1 MNSSDPIIHDLEI
14 MSQSLN
20 YMDWIYSQFSPY
32 IGERIVELGAGIGN
46 FTRLLTQKE
55 IVVPVDIYG
64 PAVDY
69 LNKRFA
75 DNDNIRPLEIDIEGS
90 DIRGLKEYSPDTC
103 ICTNVLE
110 HIDDDRL
117 ALLNMFETLKP
128 GGHLALLVPAF
139 QFAFGSIDRLVGHRR
154 RYNRKDLSAKVIEA
168 GFTLRSL
175 HYMNFIAL
183 PGWFINNRVLKLEK
197 ESISQVLFFD
207 RYIVPWLKKIENIIS
222 PPFGLSLVAICEK
235 KR

>member
-1 MNSSDPIIHDLEI
+1 MNSPDPIIHDLEI

-20 YMDWIYSQFSPY
+20 YRDWIYSQFSPY
-32 IGERIVELGAGIGN
+32 IGDRVVELGAGIGN
-46 FTRLLTQKE
+46 FTRLMTQKE
-55 IVVPVDIYG
+55 IVIPVDIYT

-75 DNDNIRPLEIDIEGS
+75 DHDNIKPMEINIEGT
-90 DIRGLKEYSPDTC
+90 DIMGLKEYSPDTC

-117 ALLNMFETLKP
+117 ALSNMFEILKP

-154 RYNRKDLSAKVIEA
+154 RYSRNELSAKVLEA
-168 GFTLRSL
+168 GFTIRSL

-183 PGWFINNRVLKLEK
+183 PGWFLNNRVFKIKK

-207 RYIVPWLKKIENIIS
+207 RFIVPVLKKVENLIS
-222 PPFGLSLVAICEK
+222 PPFGLSLVVICEK